1 MNKKLIRVLIVE
13 DSPVATIILKR
24 ILDAPPEIEVV
35 GAAKSGIEGLEMIP
49 RVQPDVI
56 CTDLHMP
63 RMGGLEFTS
72 EVMARFPKP
81 ILVISSS
88 VQPEDTHNVFKLLD
102 AGAVDVFPKPRAGIT
117 GNGYEILKQELLAK
131 IRILAGVS
139 VFTMRRKTKTLPPIS
154 PVAGTGD
161 EVGGTGMR
169 SLRPPASEQRSPSP
183 NPSPGRTSPGS
194 GNEVVSPLRRANVP
208 PQEYGAKPGSM
219 SLGRASGARGAG
231 ATGLPLGNQDPTK
244 AKKTPLPSAPRL
256 PTTSFKILTIGAS
269 TGGPQALQGILS
281 QLPANFPVPIV
292 CIQHISEGFLQGLVD
307 WLNSECS
314 LEVKIAPLAEKPQP
328 GYVYFP
334 PEGKHLEFDT
344 GGRFVYS
351 SAPPC
356 AGHRPSVT
364 VTFNAIAARYGAE
377 AMAVLLTGMGRDGAD
392 GMLSISEA
400 GGLTIAQDE
409 ASCVVFG
416 MPKEAIAL
424 GAAKYILPI
433 NDIPPLVIN
442 KLLSKM

>member
-72 EVMARFPKP
+72 EVMSRFPKP

-102 AGAVDVFPKPRAGIT
+102 AGAVDVFPKPRSGIT
-117 GNGYEILKQELLAK
+117 GNNYEILKQELLAK
-131 IRILAGVS
+131 IRVLAGVS
-139 VFTMRRKTKTLPPIS
+139 VFTIRRKTKTFQPIPPVS
-154 PVAGTGD
+154 GTAD
-161 EVGGTGMR
+161 EVGGVGIR
-169 SLRPPASEQRSPSP
+169 SLRSPAEDQRSASAEV
-183 NPSPGRTSPGS
+183 SLGRSAGGGGS
-194 GNEVVSPLRRANVP
+194 EMGSSLRRANVQ
-208 PQEYGAKPGSM
+208 PQLDGAKPGSM
-219 SLGRASGARGAG
+219 SLGRLSGARGAG
-231 ATGLPLGNQDPTK
+231 ATGLPQPHQELAK
-244 AKKTPLPSAPRL
+244 VKKTPLPSTPRL
-256 PTTSFKILTIGAS
+256 PTTNFKILTIGAS

-281 QLPANFPVPIV
+281 QLPANFPVPTV

-307 WLNSECS
+307 WLNSECMV
-314 LEVKIAPLAEKPQP
+314 EVKIAPLGEKPQP

-334 PEGKHLEFDT
+334 PEGKHLEFDS

-364 VTFNAIAARYGAE
+364 VTFNAIAARYGAG
-377 AMAVLLTGMGRDGAD
+377 AIAVLLTGMGRDGAD
-392 GMLSISEA
+392 GMLSISLA
-400 GGLTIAQDE
+400 GGLTIAQNE

-424 GAAKYILPI
+424 GAAKYVLPI
-433 NDIPPLVIN
+433 SDIPPLLLN
-442 KLLSKM
+442 KLFSKI